1 MGTALGLG
9 LGFAAPLGGLDQP
22 LDLVRCQVFALAQVG
37 IDRPEWHCPVLVCWR
52 YQPELGFCLHFA
64 ASAAIDLPDN
74 GYLPVNLPTN
84 SAQL

>member
-1 MGTALGLG
+1 LGIGLAAL
-9 LGFAAPLGGLDQP
+9 PGGLDEL
-22 LDLVRCQVFALAQVG
+22 LDLVGCQVFALAQVG
-37 IDRPEWHCPVLVCWR
+37 IDRSEWHCPVLVCWR

-74 GYLPVNLPTN
+74 EHLPVNWPTN